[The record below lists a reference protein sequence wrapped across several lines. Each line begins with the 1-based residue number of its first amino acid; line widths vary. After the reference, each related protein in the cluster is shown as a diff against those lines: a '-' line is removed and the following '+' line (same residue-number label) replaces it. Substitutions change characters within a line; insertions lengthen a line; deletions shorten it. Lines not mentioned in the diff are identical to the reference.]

1 MFKCRL
7 WMLISL
13 PAYTHDHPNF
23 VVCSDRNTRRSANK
37 VHSEQ
42 VTVEPQ
48 DYTTEAWHAAV
59 LRDKPAL
66 FIIPNFS
73 PDCMKSGLSAF
84 ALSDTHLFCTSG
96 GGHVQMRAVFNDDDK
111 KNLKRIEDG
120 IYPEK
125 VPPALHATNIL
136 QQACPPKCP
145 LLKTWLETKACV
157 DTHFQN
163 DHHDPETRAMVIV
176 TGDVSHVAGSH
187 NCYGVQ
193 VDKNGHEVG
202 VHFDDYAS
210 AGVLAAGSKT
220 FRTCAPSTLKP
231 KLDLNPHANERYDI
245 DAAFCETGVWY
256 IIHLK
261 PGYIMYLPMHWWHQ
275 VSDTAPLAHILA
287 V

>member
-23 VVCSDRNTRRSANK
+23 VVCSDRNTRQSANK

-66 FIIPNFS
+66 FKIPNFS
-73 PDCMKSGLSAF
+73 PDCMKSGLRAF

-136 QQACPPKCP
+136 C
-145 LLKTWLETKACV
+145 L
-157 DTHFQN
+157 
-163 DHHDPETRAMVIV
+163 
-176 TGDVSHVAGSH
+176 S
-187 NCYGVQ
+187 
-193 VDKNGHEVG
+193 
-202 VHFDDYAS
+202 
-210 AGVLAAGSKT
+210 
-220 FRTCAPSTLKP
+220 
-231 KLDLNPHANERYDI
+231 
-245 DAAFCETGVWY
+245 
-256 IIHLK
+256 
-261 PGYIMYLPMHWWHQ
+261 
-275 VSDTAPLAHILA
+275 
-287 V
+287 